1 MSLFHNHQSMADHQ
15 KIHPVVHDPEAPETP
30 PQTPPQTL
38 SAPLVPPGAAKSDR
52 GAPAPAEYP
61 PFGRTIPVTHSR
73 PPKRRSC
80 WCKCFCWTISLLIF
94 LILVLGI
101 LAAIIYFVFKPKIP
115 KYSVDDLTITQFS
128 LNNDNTLY
136 ATFDVN
142 ITARNP
148 NKKIGIYYESGS
160 SISVWYV
167 STQLCQGSLPKFYQG
182 HQNTTVLTVALT
194 GQTQDAANLL
204 QSLQAQQQTGSIP
217 LRMRATVPVRIKLGS
232 LKLTKWKFL
241 VRCNLVVDSLDANDV
256 ISIKSSTCKFR
267 FRF

>member
-1 MSLFHNHQSMADHQ
+1 MSLFHNNNNKSMADHQ
-15 KIHPVVHDPEAPETP
+15 KIHPAVHDPEAPATP
-30 PQTPPQTL
+30 PQTP

-52 GAPAPAEYP
+52 GAPAPEGYP

-94 LILVLGI
+94 LILILGI

-115 KYSVDDLTITQFS
+115 KYSVDDLAITQFNP
-128 LNNDNTLY
+128 NNDNTLY

-160 SISVWYV
+160 SISVWYL

-182 HQNTTVLTVALT
+182 HQNTTVLTVAMT
-194 GQTQDAANLL
+194 GQTQDATNLL

-241 VRCNLVVDSLDANDV
+241 VRCNLAVDSLTANDV
-256 ISIKSSTCKFR
+256 VSIKSSTCKFR